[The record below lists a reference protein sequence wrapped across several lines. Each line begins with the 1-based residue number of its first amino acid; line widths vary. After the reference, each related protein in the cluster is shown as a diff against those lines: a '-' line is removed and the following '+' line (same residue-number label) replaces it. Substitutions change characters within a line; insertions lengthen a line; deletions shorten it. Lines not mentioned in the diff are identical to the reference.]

1 MIIIRCCFDGG
12 SLKKLSIKQ
21 PYIGV
26 NSRGG
31 VDGSGCCD
39 GTQLSKKFIVNKLN
53 REFLEIHVKMY
64 TNTQIYIEKKSI
76 MRVGWTRYLV
86 L

>member
-26 NSRGG
+26 NYSRGG
-31 VDGSGCCD
+31 VDGIS
-39 GTQLSKKFIVNKLN
+39 
-53 REFLEIHVKMY
+53 
-64 TNTQIYIEKKSI
+64 
-76 MRVGWTRYLV
+76 LV
-86 L
+86 FWMS